1 MEGLVELFG
10 AAMEGAVSY
19 IGERY
24 GCVAGIMAFFLL
36 FAVFIGLMVLAFYWY
51 A

>member
-1 MEGLVELFG
+1 MEGLFELFG
-10 AAMEGAVSY
+10 AVMEGVVSY
-19 IGERY
+19 VGERY